1 MKGQGNTMREV
12 EGLLGE
18 LKAGQMDDRLKE
30 IYVDEG
36 MIPYQRQRF
45 ADAICKFKE
54 LYGAGEAEVYSAPG
68 RSEVGGNHT
77 DHQHGEVLAASIN
90 LDAIAVVRRTQEPVI
105 ELLSE
110 GYEKI
115 RVDLSDLEKRE
126 EEEGTSVGIIR
137 GMAYGL
143 KQNGHTIGGFQAY
156 VTSDVLNGAGM
167 SSSAAFETLVGT
179 VISGLYNNMEI
190 SPVEIAQVAQYA
202 ENVFFGKPC
211 GLMDQ
216 MACSVGGLI
225 HIDFADPKNPIV
237 EKVEVDFGAYQHS
250 LCITDTKGS
259 HADLTDDY
267 AQIPQ
272 EMKKVA
278 SFFGK
283 EFLREVDEKDFYKN
297 IAKLQKECGDRAV
310 LRSLHFFEE
319 DKRVEKEVNA
329 LKSGDFKGFLQT
341 VKASGNSS
349 FNYLQNVYTN
359 KDVQN
364 QGVSIGL
371 AVSESILGSHG
382 VSRVH
387 GGGFA
392 GTIQAFVEDGF
403 VENYREMLDSV
414 FGEGACHVLK
424 VRPFGGIRVW

>member
-1 MKGQGNTMREV
+1 MKKTED
-12 EGLLGE
+12 LLGG
-18 LKAGQMDDRLKE
+18 LKAGQQDKRLKE

-36 MIPYQRQRF
+36 MLPYQRERF
-45 ADAICKFKE
+45 QSAIRKFEE

-90 LDAIAVVRRTQEPVI
+90 LDAIAVVRKTQESVI

-115 RVDLSDLEKRE
+115 SVDLSDLEKRD
-126 EEEGTSVGIIR
+126 EEEGTSIGIIR

-143 KQNGHTIGGFQAY
+143 KQNGHAIGGFQAY

-167 SSSAAFETLVGT
+167 SSSAAFETLIGT

-237 EKVEVDFGAYQHS
+237 EKVEVDFGAYRHS

-267 AQIPQ
+267 ARIPQ

-278 SFFGK
+278 LFFGK
-283 EFLREVDEKDFYKN
+283 EFLREVDEK
-297 IAKLQKECGDRAV
+297 
-310 LRSLHFFEE
+310 
-319 DKRVEKEVNA
+319 
-329 LKSGDFKGFLQT
+329 
-341 VKASGNSS
+341 
-349 FNYLQNVYTN
+349 
-359 KDVQN
+359 
-364 QGVSIGL
+364 
-371 AVSESILGSHG
+371 
-382 VSRVH
+382 
-387 GGGFA
+387 
-392 GTIQAFVEDGF
+392 
-403 VENYREMLDSV
+403 
-414 FGEGACHVLK
+414 
-424 VRPFGGIRVW
+424 